1 MFSHTSA
8 SCQGVAPGP
17 CLGFQTSLAVS
28 GHAFRGTGFGVL
40 LIQVQ
45 IQEGGSEFINTLF
58 PLFIKIFYMSIFN
71 GSRAKQVFF
80 FCPIKH

>member
-40 LIQVQ
+40 LIQMQ

-58 PLFIKIFYMSIFN
+58 SPLHKNIFICVFSMAAELNS
-71 GSRAKQVFF
+71 FF
-80 FCPIKH
+80 FFLSN